1 MIILM
6 YHRLSDDSK
15 KDNQKRKSPYILGLS
30 NFKYQVEYMY
40 LHKYII
46 HSLSDFLTNLIEIDR
61 SKSLV
66 ITFDDGHISS
76 YSVAFPILCNYKFKA
91 TFFIITERIG
101 EKEYLSWR
109 QIREKLLEI

>member
-1 MIILM
+1 MGV
-6 YHRLSDDSK
+6 Y
-15 KDNQKRKSPYILGLS
+15 
-30 NFKYQVEYMY
+30 
-40 LHKYII
+40 
-46 HSLSDFLTNLIEIDR
+46 EIDR

-109 QIREKLLEI
+109 QIREMNKYRMEIGSHTVTHPILTELSTEKIKFELSIQKKWLKIRLVKQ